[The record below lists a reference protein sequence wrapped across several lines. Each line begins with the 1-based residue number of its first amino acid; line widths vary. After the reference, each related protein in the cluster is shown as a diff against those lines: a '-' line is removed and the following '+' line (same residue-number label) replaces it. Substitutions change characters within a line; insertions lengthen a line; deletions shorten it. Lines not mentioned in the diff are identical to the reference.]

1 MGSNNG
7 REEKEVYRRHSEA
20 WMDGVQGSIYGMS
33 LIWGDQTGCCRAA
46 ESRSSSSD
54 FSREMDR
61 LDEH

>member
-33 LIWGDQTGCCRAA
+33 LIWGDQTGRCRAA
-46 ESRSSSSD
+46 ESLIIIR
-54 FSREMDR
+54 FQSRDGQIR
-61 LDEH
+61 